1 MAIPKMPPEVVTW
14 LVDTMVCLSFV
25 DDKVSP
31 VEVALIERVLKT
43 FDATDERK
51 SQVRRMLDGRVP
63 RPTLVLPPPPMS
75 YDGKL
80 EVFREAVE
88 LVFADGVLD
97 KREQDMVMKI
107 ANALGL
113 HLSDMQTIWTRG
125 KRHLDR

>member
-1 MAIPKMPPEVVTW
+1 MAIQKIPPEIVTW

-25 DDKVSP
+25 DDKVAP

-51 SQVRRMLDGRVP
+51 TQVRRMLDGRAP
-63 RPTLVLPPPPMS
+63 RPMLVLPPPTMA
-75 YDGKL
+75 YDAKL

-97 KREQDMVMKI
+97 KREQDLVMKI

>member
-14 LVDTMVCLSFV
+14 LVDSMVCLSFV
-25 DDKVSP
+25 DEKVSP

-63 RPTLVLPPPPMS
+63 RPTLVLPPPPMP